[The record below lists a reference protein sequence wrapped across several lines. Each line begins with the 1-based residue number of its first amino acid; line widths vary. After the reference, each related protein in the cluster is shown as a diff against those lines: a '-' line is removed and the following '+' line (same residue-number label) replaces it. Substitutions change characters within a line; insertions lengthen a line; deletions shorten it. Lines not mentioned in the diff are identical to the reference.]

1 MDPNIETE
9 NMKQSAQASTG
20 AATATRSMLI
30 SNANTQTAKFD
41 IFVGSVMSQ
50 FMANISTAILKD
62 PGLPR
67 SNPTTSAWQVPVHP
81 TMSSIQSAV
90 LPEQTD
96 FVVIGSG
103 ITGCSVTKTLLEH
116 EAAKGSHV
124 TVLEARTLVSG
135 ATGRNGGH
143 LVTASGHTFGP
154 LAQQHGLEAAQQIT
168 RFSVLNIQHVMDMV
182 KAMDK
187 EVQEDCQI
195 RDVRKV
201 MAVGDDETWA
211 AARNS
216 VLAFQKNVPECSAY
230 HRIVDADEVPEVIK
244 CSPEIPA
251 MKLTLHRGGISRE
264 HQARWNTTQVPSG
277 HTVS

>member
-1 MDPNIETE
+1 MDPNIETG
-9 NMKQSAQASTG
+9 NMKQSAQAPTG
-20 AATATRSMLI
+20 YATAIQSMLI
-30 SNANTQTAKFD
+30 SQTNIQVAKFD
-41 IFVGSVMSQ
+41 VFLGSVMSQ
-50 FMANISTAILKD
+50 FMTNVSTATLKD

-67 SNPTTSAWQVPVHP
+67 SNPTVSAWQVPVHP
-81 TMSSIQSAV
+81 TVSSIQSTA
-90 LPEQTD
+90 LPEHTD

-143 LVTASGHTFGP
+143 LVTAAGHTFGP
-154 LAQQHGLEAAQQIT
+154 LAQQHGLEAAKEIT
-168 RFSVLNIQHVMDMV
+168 RFSVLNIQYVMDMV

-187 EVQEDCQI
+187 DVQEECQI

-216 VLAFQKNVPECSAY
+216 VLAFQKNVPECSTY
-230 HRIVDADEVPEVIK
+230 HRIVDADEVPEVREG
-244 CSPEIPA
+244 SLRIPTT
-251 MKLTLHRGGISRE
+251 KLTFCRGGMSRE
-264 HQARWNTTQVPSG
+264 HQAP
-277 HTVS
+277 

>member
-1 MDPNIETE
+1 
-9 NMKQSAQASTG
+9 MKESAQASVGT
-20 AATATRSMLI
+20 ATATHSMLI
-30 SNANTQTAKFD
+30 LNANAQAAKFD
-41 IFVGSVMSQ
+41 IFVGPVMSQ
-50 FMANISTAILKD
+50 FMANISTAILRD

-67 SNPTTSAWQVPVHP
+67 SNPTISAWQVPVHP
-81 TMSSIQSAV
+81 KVSSIQSAV
-90 LPEQTD
+90 LPEETD

-103 ITGCSVTKTLLEH
+103 ITGCSVTEAVLEH

-143 LVTASGHTFGP
+143 LVTAAGHTFGP

-168 RFSVLNIQHVMDMV
+168 RFSVLNIQHMMDMV
-182 KAMDK
+182 KAMDE

-201 MAVGDDETWA
+201 MAVGDDETWV
-211 AARNS
+211 AARKS
-216 VLAFQKNVPECSAY
+216 VLAFQKNVPECSTY
-230 HRIVDADEVPEVIK
+230 HRIVDADEVPEVRK
-244 CSPEIPA
+244 GSPEILSTR
-251 MKLTLHRGGISRE
+251 LTLYRDGISRE
-264 HQARWNTTQVPSG
+264 RQAPWNTMQAPSG